1 MFCRATYRI
10 SKEFIFIVD
19 FFNEEKLLAAAGGT
33 ILYYRFI
40 EKKREKTSPFSIYF
54 NLLGYLTSE
63 VGKLRKQSLSFT
75 SFKQLVFCFEKVL
88 MLFSPIEKKN

>member
-1 MFCRATYRI
+1 MFCRATYHI
-10 SKEFIFIVD
+10 SKEFKFIVD

-63 VGKLRKQSLSFT
+63 IGKLKKAKFIVYLLLSFFHI
-75 SFKQLVFCFEKVL
+75 SFSSGLRVSIL
-88 MLFSPIEKKN
+88 

>member
-19 FFNEEKLLAAAGGT
+19 FFNEDKLLAAAGGT
-33 ILYYRFI
+33 TLYYRFI

-63 VGKLRKQSLSFT
+63 VGKLKKTKFIVYFLLSCFHI
-75 SFKQLVFCFEKVL
+75 SFSFGLRVSIL
-88 MLFSPIEKKN
+88 

>member
-19 FFNEEKLLAAAGGT
+19 FFNEEKLLAAAGLT
-33 ILYYRFI
+33 TVYYRFI

-63 VGKLRKQSLSFT
+63 VGKLKKTKFILSLSLSCLHI
-75 SFKQLVFCFEKVL
+75 SFSFGLRVSIL
-88 MLFSPIEKKN
+88 